1 MPNDTYTPSGS
12 HPSACIP
19 KTLRKAIADGSV
31 ATEIIPAGTGI
42 AVVADWQIGTSA
54 DTTITV
60 REKVSGTVLLK
71 QQITA
76 GSTAMIGFKSIAD
89 GQAIEVVATGTPALQ
104 IDGEYRRS

>member
-1 MPNDTYTPSGS
+1 MPNDTYVPRGS
-12 HPSACIP
+12 HPEACIP

-31 ATEIIPAGTGI
+31 ATEIIPAGIGI
-42 AVVADWQIGTSA
+42 AVVNDWQIGTSA

-76 GSTAMIGFKSIAD
+76 GSTPMIGFQSIAE
-89 GQAIEVVATGTPALQ
+89 GQAVEIVATGTPALQ
-104 IDGEYRRS
+104 VDGFYRRG